1 MSLFFFF
8 LVLATPP
15 SMWDLSSLTRDRTG
29 AACSVLWKHGAL
41 TAVLSLIVFFIQGN
55 RFRPVRKVPKVTELE
70 GRRSTKHLN
79 PGGADLEL
87 QLQAER
93 RGTHL
98 LSAIGF
104 CHLG

>member
-15 SMWDLSSLTRDRTG
+15 SMWDLSIPTRDRTG
-29 AACSVLWKHGAL
+29 AACSVRWKFGVL
-41 TAVLSLIVFFIQGN
+41 TSVLSLSVFFIQGN
-55 RFRPVRKVPKVTELE
+55 RFRAVRKVPEVTELE
-70 GRRSTKHLN
+70 GRRPTQHLN
-79 PGGADLEL
+79 PGGADPEL

-93 RGTHL
+93 RGTRL

-104 CHLG
+104 CHVG